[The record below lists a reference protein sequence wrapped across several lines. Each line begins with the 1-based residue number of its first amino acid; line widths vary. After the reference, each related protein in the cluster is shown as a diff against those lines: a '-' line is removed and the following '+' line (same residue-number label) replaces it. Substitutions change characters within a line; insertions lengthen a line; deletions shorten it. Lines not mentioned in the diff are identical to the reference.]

1 MIKTTLVTG
10 ASSGIGEETVKGLL
24 AAGHGVYAGA
34 RRVDRMRELEKAG
47 ARLLSLDVTDDTSM
61 INAVDTILRE
71 KGRIDVLVNNAGY
84 GSFGALEDVP
94 LDEGRRQF
102 EVNIFGLARLTQLV
116 LPTMRAQRAGRI
128 VNVSSVSGKIGEPF
142 GSWYHASKHALEG
155 LSDSLRM
162 ELRPFGIDVVIIQP
176 GSTRTA
182 WGGIARDSLT
192 RHSGEGPYRDGARVH
207 VRMMASISEGSLP
220 KPPSEVASTIVKA
233 VQSLRPKTRYP
244 TGGGARIAL
253 FLRRTLSDRG
263 FDTVVRLA
271 TDRARRS
278 MTEVQNKQ
286 RSPNLNYER
295 KHDV

>member
-1 MIKTTLVTG
+1 MGRECMSFSEKGIEMAGTALVTG
-10 ASSGIGEETVKGLL
+10 ASSGIGEATAKGLL
-24 AAGHGVYAGA
+24 AAGYIVYAGA
-34 RRVDRMRELEKAG
+34 RRVDAMRSLQEAG
-47 ARLLSLDVTDDTSM
+47 AHLVSLDVTDDASM
-61 INAVDTILRE
+61 TAAVDSILRE
-71 KGRIDVLVNNAGY
+71 TGRIDILVNNAGY

-94 LDEGRRQF
+94 LEEARRQF

-116 LPTMRAQRAGRI
+116 LPAMRAQRAGRI

-142 GSWYHASKHALEG
+142 GCWYHASKHALEG

-162 ELRPFGIDVVIIQP
+162 ELRPFGIDVVIIEP

-192 RHSGEGPYRDGARVH
+192 RHSGEGPYRDGARDH

-220 KPPSEVASTIVKA
+220 KPPSDVAATIVKA
-233 VQSLRPKTRYP
+233 VQAPRPRTRYP
-244 TGGGARIAL
+244 TGGGARLAL

-263 FDTVVRLA
+263 FDKVIRLA

-278 MTEVQNKQ
+278 MNKVQK
-286 RSPNLNYER
+286 
-295 KHDV
+295 

>member
-1 MIKTTLVTG
+1 MAGTVLVTG
-10 ASSGIGEETVKGLL
+10 ASSGIGEETAKGLL
-24 AAGHGVYAGA
+24 EAGYIVYAGA
-34 RRVDRMRELEKAG
+34 RRVDAMRPLEASG
-47 ARLLSLDVTDDTSM
+47 ARLLSLDVTDDASM
-61 INAVDTILRE
+61 SAAVQAILRE
-71 KGRIDVLVNNAGY
+71 TGRIDVLVNNAGY

-94 LDEGRRQF
+94 LHEARRQF

-162 ELRPFGIDVVIIQP
+162 ELRPFGIDVVIIEP

-192 RHSGEGPYRDGARVH
+192 RHSGAGPYRDAARVH
-207 VRMMASISEGSLP
+207 VQMMASISQGSLP
-220 KPPSEVASTIVKA
+220 KPPSNVAATIVKA
-233 VQSLRPKTRYP
+233 VRSRRPKTRYP

-263 FDTVVRLA
+263 FDTVIKLA

-278 MTEVQNKQ
+278 MTKVQN
-286 RSPNLNYER
+286 
-295 KHDV
+295 